1 MTQRDDFLSDAD
13 LDVLFAGA
21 QSDVAAPSNDFM
33 ARVLADADAVQDE
46 IGAGLPVWAQAGSQA
61 QAQQP
66 SASWVAQLLAGLGG
80 WRGGAGLATATVMG
94 LAIGLGAPGTVAD
107 LAAGTWTTA
116 ADTEFETAE
125 IDNTSYA
132 LDDLVPRFYD
142 LAAEG

>member
-13 LDVLFAGA
+13 LDSLFAQA
-21 QSDVAAPSNDFM
+21 QSDVTVPSPDFM

-46 IGAGLPVWAQAGSQA
+46 IGAGVPVWAQATSQP
-61 QAQQP
+61 QP
-66 SASWVAQLLAGLGG
+66 RVSWFASLLNSVGG

-94 LAIGLGAPGTVAD
+94 LAIGLGAPSTVSE

-116 ADTEFETAE
+116 AALQLGNSSIE
-125 IDNTSYA
+125 NTSYA
-132 LDDLVPRFYD
+132 LDDLVPSFYD